1 MSEKPLIT
9 FILLSYNQ
17 EHYIRDAVEGLFSQT
32 YSPLE
37 IILSDDC
44 SPDRTYEIMQE
55 MAATYQGPHKIVL
68 NRKETNQGIT
78 DHVNE
83 AVRLSAGKL
92 ILVAAGDDVS
102 HPERTEKTVAAWMS
116 SGQPVGSLFTNTIII
131 NEDGKELFIYNPKG
145 YSWEA
150 KSLEEAIRR
159 TSTGISG
166 CSHAFHPALFEIF
179 GQLHPGGMVEDNA
192 IGFRSLLLGGIY
204 FIDEPLVKYREHGSS
219 VKKGRRAKLCDL
231 ELAYLMGW
239 ANDIK
244 TAEEK
249 SLISVERAE
258 ILTRQLGQ
266 QILLHEL
273 EQLCHQ
279 NGFARSILRLMTNLN
294 SHRESKLMAQAAYRA
309 FTPVA
314 VKRAWKFVS
323 YDLRNPR
330 DGLKKV
336 WRFFR
341 TEPKY

>member
-1 MSEKPLIT
+1 MPEKPLIT

-17 EHYIRDAVEGLFSQT
+17 EHYIREAVEGVFAQT

-44 SPDRTYEIMQE
+44 SPDRTYEIMRE
-55 MAATYQGPHKIVL
+55 MAATYHGPHKIVL
-68 NRKETNQGIT
+68 NRNKTNQGIT
-78 DHVNE
+78 DHVNG
-83 AVRLSAGKL
+83 AVRLAAGKL

-102 HPERTEKTVAAWMS
+102 LPERTEKTVQVWLN

-131 NEDGKELFIYNPKG
+131 NADGKNPFLCTPKG
-145 YSWEA
+145 CSCEA

-166 CSHAFHPALFEIF
+166 CSHAFHPKLFEIF
-179 GQLHPGGMVEDNA
+179 GPLHPGGMVEDNA

-219 VKKGRRAKLCDL
+219 VKKGRREKLCDL
-231 ELAYLMGW
+231 ELAYLSGW
-239 ANDIK
+239 AKDIK
-244 TAEEK
+244 TAEDK
-249 SLISVERAE
+249 SLITGKHAE
-258 ILTRQLGQ
+258 TLTRQLEH
-266 QILLHEL
+266 QIRLHEL

-279 NGFARSILRLMTNLN
+279 NGFVRSILRLTMSLN
-294 SHRESKLMAQAAYRA
+294 SHGESRLMAQAAYKA

-314 VKRAWKFVS
+314 IKRAWKFVS

-336 WRFFR
+336 WRIFQ